1 MEEIKPKDRKK
12 FSNLLNDKFD
22 LVWYLNITLS
32 QVIELLEKGN
42 VEMAIGFLKNAKMAI
57 KQGYPEVLQES
68 EKEVVA

>member
-1 MEEIKPKDRKK
+1 M
-12 FSNLLNDKFD
+12 DKFD

-68 EKEVVA
+68 EKEVVE